1 MVCDRRIPRKLKEDI
16 QEDHPTGSFIWQR
29 MLASTFWAHSG
40 ALRHGIEDADVNVRR
55 KIFDKILR
63 TIWR

>member
-1 MVCDRRIPRKLKEDI
+1 MVVGHKKGG
-16 QEDHPTGSFIWQR
+16 QG

-55 KIFDKILR
+55 KICDKIL
-63 TIWR
+63 